1 MISHSSKTVNYSW
14 YCGAATN
21 HIFFFDNSKDYTM
34 VTYSNSFFCP
44 TNSLKAKFAPFIIIY
59 DTEKYQILTIEEQEA
74 ANVGEKKIQMIDQ
87 LTVAD

>member
-1 MISHSSKTVNYSW
+1 
-14 YCGAATN
+14 
-21 HIFFFDNSKDYTM
+21 M

-59 DTEKYQILTIEEQEA
+59 DTEKYQILTIEKQE
-74 ANVGEKKIQMIDQ
+74 KMIQMINQ